1 MSFQRSNIS
10 SMRGM
15 VIWAIVLG
23 CSLTGCGSGVAP
35 AGFARDQPLR
45 GGSVDVAW
53 QDRAARCTVVTAF
66 TRISCRAMI
75 RRLPGGSVRVAL
87 IADEGVLLA
96 DLTSDGTTTTVTKA
110 IPDLASTAARLG
122 WFVHQAWGEQHT
134 AGQLQAVGQPQWH
147 DGHWRT
153 AAPSTTAPD
162 AQRLYGGDPLL
173 LRRIEAQSAD
183 LNVGDYRPWGNGLLA
198 YRSDMSALGFS
209 VTLMLGDPQP

>member
-1 MSFQRSNIS
+1 MSLQCSTICG
-10 SMRGM
+10 MRGM
-15 VIWAIVLG
+15 LIWAIVLG

-53 QDRAARCTVVTAF
+53 QDRAARCTVVTPL
-66 TRISCRAMI
+66 TRISCRAVI

-87 IADEGVLLA
+87 IADEGILLA
-96 DLTSDGTTTTVTKA
+96 DLTCDGTTTTVTKA

-122 WFVHQAWGEQHT
+122 WFVHQAWGQAHT
-134 AGQLQAVGQPQWH
+134 VVNPQWG

-153 AAPSTTAPD
+153 AAASSVAPD

-173 LRRIEAQSAD
+173 LRRVEAQSAD
-183 LNVGDYRPWGNGLLA
+183 INVGDYRPWGSGLLA
-198 YRSDMSALGFS
+198 HRSEMSALGFS
-209 VTLMLGDPQP
+209 VTMMLGDPQP